1 MGPVLI
7 MTDPYEILGLSK
19 TASDEDIR
27 KAYRKLAKK
36 YHPDLNPGK
45 ADAEARFKDI
55 SAANALLSD
64 PEKRARFDRG
74 EIDASGAET
83 PRNFYRGFADAGGAR
98 RYGAEEHFV
107 DNEDLESFFSDLF
120 AHRGAAAAGG
130 RGATAGGFRMRG
142 GNVTYSHARPVPRR
156 RQGCAQAPDPA
167 RRAGAGCRYSRW
179 NRQRPDH
186 PAEGAGWR
194 RDWAAAHPATP

>member
-1 MGPVLI
+1 
-7 MTDPYEILGLSK
+7 MTDPYELLGLSK
-19 TASDEDIR
+19 SATDEDIR

-64 PEKRARFDRG
+64 PEKRARFERG

-83 PRNFYRGFADAGGAR
+83 QRNFYRGFADAGGAR

-120 AHRGAAAAGG
+120 AHRGAGG
-130 RGATAGGFRMRG
+130 GGAAGGFRMRG
-142 GNVTYSHARPVPRR
+142 GNVTYAMRVPLLGIPPIGVPLLAVPLLAVPRIAVILR
-156 RQGCAQAPDPA
+156 LTRS
-167 RRAGAGCRYSRW
+167 GA
-179 NRQRPDH
+179 
-186 PAEGAGWR
+186 
-194 RDWAAAHPATP
+194 